1 MCDVPWEDLLQFDL
15 YYRITGLKLFSVH
28 RYMPAVAKIFCLQD
42 IHNVL
47 GRLIPLLCRHQGYF
61 PGVKWPEGEFDNS
74 PSSSAEIKNEWGYT
88 ITPLHVFMAWTDK
101 D

>member
-1 MCDVPWEDLLQFDL
+1 
-15 YYRITGLKLFSVH
+15 
-28 RYMPAVAKIFCLQD
+28 MPAVAKIFCLQD